1 MMSEWISVKNKL
13 HEKGDYNDYLITDGK
28 NCYVGCYLYVQGLD
42 INVWMSSMGRSLND
56 INITHWMPLPELPK
70 EK

>member
-13 HEKGDYNDYLITDGK
+13 PEKGDYNDYLITDGK

-42 INVWMSSMGRSLND
+42 INVWMSLMGVV
-56 INITHWMPLPELPK
+56 
-70 EK
+70 